1 MPQFQ
6 VCLQFFS
13 LFFLAQKCTSTSLAG
28 PIIFISPLQLWR
40 HSSLTLGFSPLLSV
54 ILFPPLPP
62 PHISAFSMFPSLQ
75 PSLHATSLSI
85 PLFPLN
91 LHCLSPFSLLS
102 PSSLS
107 AFPLSLSSLHPSLP
121 PSLLYRP
128 HSPHHRAAGLYSEAL
143 CALWKIFPGVLQP
156 KR

>member
-6 VCLQFFS
+6 VCLQFF
-13 LFFLAQKCTSTSLAG
+13 FLSFLTQKCTSTISCRADHFHFTPSAVEAQLTNTGFLSFTICDSL
-28 PIIFISPLQLWR
+28 
-40 HSSLTLGFSPLLSV
+40 
-54 ILFPPLPP
+54 PPLPP

-75 PSLHATSLSI
+75 PSLRATSLSI

-91 LHCLSPFSLLS
+91 LHCLSLFSLLS